1 MTLLAQIAGVTFPFF
16 ALVLCG
22 FIAARAR
29 LVPLEGIPGLNIFV
43 MYLAL
48 PCMLFR
54 FAAATPLV
62 QLLDPG
68 TTLTYLACAMAMLA
82 LALASSRR
90 AGLDWNNSAYGALVA
105 AFPNSGFM
113 GVPLLVAMLGTAAA
127 GPAIVTLAVDMV
139 ITSSLAIALSR
150 LDAASAQNGSPG
162 AGQAVAKALR
172 GMATNPLPWAILLG
186 ALVSATGAQL
196 PSVVMSP
203 IRLLG
208 DAASPVA
215 LFTLGC
221 VLARSYLLA
230 QASGLG
236 RASGDG
242 VSPVRA
248 TPPADRPTGLGGSIT
263 VIVTFKLLVHPALVY
278 ALGSAARALGVPLDP
293 FALLVLV
300 LVAALPAASNVPIL
314 AERFGADAG
323 RIAMIVLASTAIA
336 FMSFTLIVAAIVPPS
351 LLVR

>member
-1 MTLLAQIAGVTFPFF
+1 MTLLAQIASTTFPFF

-22 FIAARAR
+22 FLAARAR

-54 FAAATPLV
+54 FAAATPIV

-68 TTLTYLACAMAMLA
+68 TTVTYLACAGVMLA
-82 LALASSRR
+82 LAMVSSRR

-113 GVPLLVAMLGTAAA
+113 GVPLLVAMLGAAAA

-139 ITSSLAIALSR
+139 ITASLAIALSR
-150 LDAASAQNGSPG
+150 LDGARGREGQPG

-172 GMATNPLPWAILLG
+172 GMATNPLPWAMLLG
-186 ALVSATGAQL
+186 ALVSATGVQL

-221 VLARSYLLA
+221 VLARSYLLS
-230 QASGLG
+230 QAADLG
-236 RASGDG
+236 RTNADASSAPRAMPG
-242 VSPVRA
+242 VARS
-248 TPPADRPTGLGGSIT
+248 TGLGGSVG
-263 VIVTFKLLVHPALVY
+263 VIVAFKLLAHPALVY
-278 ALGSAARALGVPLDP
+278 AMGHGARALGVPLDP

-323 RIAMIVLASTAIA
+323 RIAMIVLVSTALA
-336 FMSFTLIVAAIVPPS
+336 FVSFTLIVAAIVPPD